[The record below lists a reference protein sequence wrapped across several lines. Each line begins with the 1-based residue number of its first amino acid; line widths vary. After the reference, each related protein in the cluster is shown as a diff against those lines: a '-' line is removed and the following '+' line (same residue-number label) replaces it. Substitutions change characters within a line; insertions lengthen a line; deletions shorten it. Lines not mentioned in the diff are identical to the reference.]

1 MGSNPDRF
9 YSNYVFDRV
18 DRAIFD
24 PHKHHPVA
32 STNIRTVAVFCA
44 SKTGNDPVHMDCARI
59 LGEGLAKA
67 GIDIVYGGGGKG
79 LMGAVADGHL
89 AAGGRITG
97 VIPSILRDRE
107 HQHQGLPELIV
118 TRDMHERKRTIYERC
133 DAAIIMPGGFGTLD
147 ELFEMLTWNQLSIHD
162 KRIFILNTKGFY
174 DHLIAHLK
182 HMEQEEFLYDRVTD
196 RICVCDSPNDVFSE
210 LDRLKN

>member
-1 MGSNPDRF
+1 MDNA
-9 YSNYVFDRV
+9 
-18 DRAIFD
+18 RA
-24 PHKHHPVA
+24 
-32 STNIRTVAVFCA
+32 
-44 SKTGNDPVHMDCARI
+44 

-67 GIDIVYGGGGKG
+67 GINIVYGGGGKG

-107 HQHQGLPELIV
+107 HQHQGLSELIV

-133 DAAIIMPGGFGTLD
+133 DAAIILPGGFGTLD

-162 KRIFILNTKGFY
+162 KRIFILNTEGFY
-174 DHLIAHLK
+174 DHLIAHLQ
-182 HMEQEEFLYDRVTD
+182 HMEREAFLYDKVSD
-196 RICVCDSPNDVFSE
+196 RICVCGSPAAVLAE
-210 LDRLKN
+210 IEGLKN

>member
-1 MGSNPDRF
+1 MQPIVIPLL
-9 YSNYVFDRV
+9 YL
-18 DRAIFD
+18 
-24 PHKHHPVA
+24 KHFNHRYMTSPG
-32 STNIRTVAVFCA
+32 IRSVAVFCA
-44 SKTGNDPVHMDCARI
+44 SKTGSNPAHMDNARA

-67 GIDIVYGGGGKG
+67 GINIVYGGGGKG

-107 HQHQGLPELIV
+107 HQHQGLSELIV

-133 DAAIIMPGGFGTLD
+133 DAAIILPGGFGTLD

-162 KRIFILNTKGFY
+162 KRIFILNTEGFY
-174 DHLIAHLK
+174 DHLIAHLQ
-182 HMEQEEFLYDRVTD
+182 HMEQEAFLYDKVSD
-196 RICVCDSPNDVFSE
+196 RICVCGSPAALLAE
-210 LDRLKN
+210 IGGLKN